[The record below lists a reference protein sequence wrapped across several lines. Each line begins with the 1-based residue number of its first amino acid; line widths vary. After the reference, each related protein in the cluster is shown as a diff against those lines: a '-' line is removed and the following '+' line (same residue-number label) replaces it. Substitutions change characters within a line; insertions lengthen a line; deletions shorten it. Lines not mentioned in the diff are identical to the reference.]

1 MALTMG
7 VVLLNYILPIMAFSG
22 LDGNYGAFAN
32 GHYIAVARTVCGDYF
47 GWALGMVLTVWVR
60 AWVGGFVGAWVGTH
74 AHTHT
79 HTHTHVCI
87 CIYTHNKM

>member
-47 GWALGMVLTVWVR
+47 GWALGLVLNCVGGWVGRWVGACVR
-60 AWVGGFVGAWVGTH
+60 A
-74 AHTHT
+74 
-79 HTHTHVCI
+79 CE
-87 CIYTHNKM
+87 

>member
-1 MALTMG
+1 MG

-47 GWALGMVLTVWVR
+47 GWALGLVLNCVGGWVGR
-60 AWVGGFVGAWVGTH
+60 WVGGCVRVSSSVTTVYKFLLH
-74 AHTHT
+74 KKKKL
-79 HTHTHVCI
+79 C
-87 CIYTHNKM
+87 